1 MARTRFSGP
10 VRSTGGFEV
19 GAGATNTPVID
30 NNGCL
35 YQQGAKVTISAA
47 QINNFEPAVVT
58 ISVTNAEIKALNTT
72 PKVLVVAPGAGKFI
86 EFLAA
91 VLFHDYG
98 TNALTGNH
106 DMTIGLDAGTVAVAA
121 VIGFADFPL
130 KVADHV
136 YAVKSAVGFN
146 GAGSAVLNKNL
157 ALKAAGDFAGNA
169 AADTV
174 WKIKV
179 VYRIHDFS

>member
-1 MARTRFSGP
+1 MATHTRGP
-10 VRSTGGFEV
+10 IVSKKGFRLGTKAANTNVVDEGGS
-19 GAGATNTPVID
+19 
-30 NNGCL
+30 L
-35 YQQGAKVTISAA
+35 YQQGAKVTVSAA

-58 ISVTNAEIKALNTT
+58 ISVTNAEIKALNAT